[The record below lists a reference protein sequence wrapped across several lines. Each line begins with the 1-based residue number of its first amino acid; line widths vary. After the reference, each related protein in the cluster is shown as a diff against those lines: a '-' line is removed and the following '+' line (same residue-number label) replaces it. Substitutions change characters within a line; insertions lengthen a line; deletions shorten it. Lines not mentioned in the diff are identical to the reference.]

1 MTTPPAF
8 LWSAPPNGGPA
19 LFGSAG
25 RALTTPPACL
35 RSAPPNGGPALF
47 APNRRP
53 HFIVLLAACCALVAC
68 GARDDK
74 PPAGGKTAA
83 TATVPAP
90 TDPALVV
97 ADAETQKWVKVATVR
112 TIDFRETLRVPAS
125 VSVDETR
132 MARIGSNVTGRITD
146 LKAIAGQNVTRNEVL
161 ATVNSTELSSA
172 QLAFLKAFSS
182 KLLAERAA
190 QRAQQ
195 LFEADVIGAAE
206 LQRRETE
213 LAQAEAEASASHGQL
228 QVLGM
233 SDKNIQKLKQTR
245 AVNSNSF
252 VVASLSGTVIERK
265 VTTGQVVQPADA
277 IYTIA
282 DLSRVWVQAEIPEK
296 QSDLV
301 KVGDIVKVAI
311 PALANRSID
320 GRLVYVSSTVNP
332 ETRTVTART
341 EVDNKDRSIRPAML
355 SVMLI
360 QDRSTQRV
368 VVPVDAVVRDNN
380 KDYVFLRKGPNRYQ
394 LVSVTLGPESDGQRP
409 VIEGLAAGND
419 IVVDGAFHLNNERK
433 QNLQ

>member
-1 MTTPPAF
+1 MICRIR
-8 LWSAPPNGGPA
+8 LVVM
-19 LFGSAG
+19 LF
-25 RALTTPPACL
+25 
-35 RSAPPNGGPALF
+35 
-47 APNRRP
+47 
-53 HFIVLLAACCALVAC
+53 AC
-68 GARDDK
+68 GALIACGTRDDK
-74 PPAGGKTAA
+74 PAAAKTAA
-83 TATVPAP
+83 TAPV
-90 TDPALVV
+90 DPALVT
-97 ADAETQKWVKVATVR
+97 ADTETQKWVKVAAVR

-132 MARIGSNVTGRITD
+132 MARIGSSVTGRITD
-146 LKAIAGQNVTRNEVL
+146 LKAIVGQNVSRSDVL
-161 ATVNSTELSSA
+161 ATLNSTELSSA
-172 QLAFLKAFSS
+172 QLAFLKAFSA

-213 LAQAEAEASASHGQL
+213 LSQAEADSSASQDQL

-233 SDKNIQKLKQTR
+233 SEKNIQKLEQSRT
-245 AVNSNSF
+245 VNSNSF
-252 VVASLSGTVIERK
+252 VVASLAGTIIERK

-282 DLSRVWVQAEIPEK
+282 DLSRLWVQAEIPEK

-301 KVGDIVKVAI
+301 KVGDTVNVAI
-311 PALANRSID
+311 PALGNRSIE

-355 SVMLI
+355 AVMLI
-360 QDRSTQRV
+360 QDRSTRRA
-368 VVPVDAVVRDNN
+368 VVPIEAVVRDNN
-380 KDYVFLRKGPNRYQ
+380 KDYVFVRKGPNRYQ
-394 LVSVTLGPESDGQRP
+394 LTVVTLGPESDGQRP
-409 VIEGLAAGND
+409 VLDGLQSGDD

>member
-1 MTTPPAF
+1 MI
-8 LWSAPPNGGPA
+8 
-19 LFGSAG
+19 
-25 RALTTPPACL
+25 R
-35 RSAPPNGGPALF
+35 RSRL
-47 APNRRP
+47 
-53 HFIVLLAACCALVAC
+53 IVLLLAASALVAC
-68 GARDDK
+68 GSKDDK
-74 PPAGGKTAA
+74 PKPDAKAPAGATAA
-83 TATVPAP
+83 APA
-90 TDPALVV
+90 DPSLVS
-97 ADAETQKWVKVATVR
+97 ADAETQKWVKVAAVR

-146 LKAIAGQNVTRNEVL
+146 LKAIVGQNVNRSEVL

-172 QLAFLKAFSS
+172 QLSFLKAFSA

-213 LAQAEAEASASHGQL
+213 LSQAEAETSASHDQL

-233 SDKNIQKLKQTR
+233 SEKNIQKLEQSRT
-245 AVNSNSF
+245 VNSNSF
-252 VVASLSGTVIERK
+252 VVASLAGTIIERK

-277 IYTIA
+277 IYTVA

-301 KVGDIVKVAI
+301 KVGDTVNVAI
-311 PALANRSID
+311 PALGNRSIE
-320 GRLVYVSSTVNP
+320 GKLVYVSSTVNP

-355 SVMLI
+355 AVMLI
-360 QDRSTQRV
+360 QDRSTPRA
-368 VVPVDAVVRDNN
+368 VVPNDAVVRDNN
-380 KDYVFLRKGPNRYQ
+380 KDFVFIRKAPNQYK
-394 LVSVTLGPESDGQRP
+394 LVPVTLGPESEGHRP
-409 VIEGLAAGND
+409 VVDGIKTGDD

>member
-1 MTTPPAF
+1 MI
-8 LWSAPPNGGPA
+8 
-19 LFGSAG
+19 
-25 RALTTPPACL
+25 R
-35 RSAPPNGGPALF
+35 RSRL
-47 APNRRP
+47 
-53 HFIVLLAACCALVAC
+53 IVLLVAGSALVAC
-68 GARDDK
+68 GSKDDK
-74 PPAGGKTAA
+74 PKSDAKAPAGA
-83 TATVPAP
+83 TAPAP
-90 TDPALVV
+90 ADPSLVS

-146 LKAIAGQNVTRNEVL
+146 LKAIVGQNVNRSEVL

-172 QLAFLKAFSS
+172 QLAFLKAFST

-213 LAQAEAEASASHGQL
+213 LSQAEAETSASHDQL

-233 SDKNIQKLKQTR
+233 SDKNIQKLEQSRT
-245 AVNSNSF
+245 VNSNSF
-252 VVASLSGTVIERK
+252 VVASLAGTVIERK

-277 IYTIA
+277 IYTVA

-301 KVGDIVKVAI
+301 KVGDTVNVAI
-311 PALANRSID
+311 PALGNRSIE
-320 GRLVYVSSTVNP
+320 GKLVYVSSTVNP

-355 SVMLI
+355 AVMLI
-360 QDRSTQRV
+360 QDRSTLRA
-368 VVPVDAVVRDNN
+368 VVPNEAVVRDNN
-380 KDYVFLRKGPNRYQ
+380 KDFVFVRKAPNQYK
-394 LVSVTLGPESDGQRP
+394 LVPVTLGPESEGQRP
-409 VIEGLAAGND
+409 VMEGIKSGDD

>member
-1 MTTPPAF
+1 MICRIR
-8 LWSAPPNGGPA
+8 LVVM
-19 LFGSAG
+19 LF
-25 RALTTPPACL
+25 
-35 RSAPPNGGPALF
+35 
-47 APNRRP
+47 
-53 HFIVLLAACCALVAC
+53 AC
-68 GARDDK
+68 GALIACGTRDDK
-74 PPAGGKTAA
+74 PKADAKAA
-83 TATVPAP
+83 AP
-90 TDPALVV
+90 TDPSLVA
-97 ADAETQKWVKVATVR
+97 ADTETQKWVKVAAVR

-132 MARIGSNVTGRITD
+132 MARIGSSVTGRITD
-146 LKAIAGQNVTRNEVL
+146 LKAIVGQNVSRSDVL
-161 ATVNSTELSSA
+161 ATLNSTELSSA
-172 QLAFLKAFSS
+172 QLAFLKAFSA

-213 LAQAEAEASASHGQL
+213 LSQAEADSSASQDQL

-233 SDKNIQKLKQTR
+233 SEKNIQKLEQSRT
-245 AVNSNSF
+245 VNSNSF
-252 VVASLSGTVIERK
+252 VVASLAGTIIERK

-282 DLSRVWVQAEIPEK
+282 DLSRLWVQAEIPEK
-296 QSDLV
+296 QSGLV
-301 KVGDIVKVAI
+301 KVGDTVNVAI
-311 PALANRSID
+311 PALGNRSIE

-355 SVMLI
+355 AVMLI
-360 QDRSTQRV
+360 QDRSTRRA
-368 VVPVDAVVRDNN
+368 VVPIEAVVRDNN
-380 KDYVFLRKGPNRYQ
+380 KDYVFVRKGPNRYQ
-394 LVSVTLGPESDGQRP
+394 LTVVTLGPESDGQRP
-409 VIEGLAAGND
+409 VLDGLQSGDD

>member
-1 MTTPPAF
+1 MIRRIRCIAV
-8 LWSAPPNGGPA
+8 
-19 LFGSAG
+19 LF
-25 RALTTPPACL
+25 
-35 RSAPPNGGPALF
+35 
-47 APNRRP
+47 
-53 HFIVLLAACCALVAC
+53 AC
-68 GARDDK
+68 GALIACGTSDDK
-74 PPAGGKTAA
+74 QKAGAKADTKAAA
-83 TATVPAP
+83 TSTPA
-90 TDPALVV
+90 DASLVS

-146 LKAIAGQNVTRNEVL
+146 LKAIVGQNVSRSDVL

-172 QLAFLKAFSS
+172 QLAFLKAFSA

-213 LAQAEAEASASHGQL
+213 LSQAEAESSASQDQL

-233 SDKNIQKLKQTR
+233 SKKNIQKLEQSRT
-245 AVNSNSF
+245 VNSNSF
-252 VVASLSGTVIERK
+252 VVASLAGTVIERK

-282 DLSRVWVQAEIPEK
+282 DLSRLWVQAEIPEK

-301 KVGDIVKVAI
+301 KVGDTVNVVI
-311 PALANRSID
+311 PALGNRSIE
-320 GRLVYVSSTVNP
+320 GRLAYVSSTVNP

-355 SVMLI
+355 AVMLI
-360 QDRSTQRV
+360 QDRATQRV
-368 VVPVDAVVRDNN
+368 VVPADAVVRDGN
-380 KDYVFLRKGPNRYQ
+380 KDFIFVKKGANRYQ
-394 LVSVTLGPESDGQRP
+394 LMPVTLGPESDGQRP
-409 VIEGLAAGND
+409 VVEGLENDAD

>member
-1 MTTPPAF
+1 MIARPRLIVVLIACT
-8 LWSAPPNGGPA
+8 A
-19 LFGSAG
+19 L
-25 RALTTPPACL
+25 
-35 RSAPPNGGPALF
+35 
-47 APNRRP
+47 
-53 HFIVLLAACCALVAC
+53 IAC
-68 GARDDK
+68 GTKDDK
-74 PPAGGKTAA
+74 PKADAKAAA
-83 TATVPAP
+83 TPAAA
-90 TDPALVV
+90 PADTSLVT
-97 ADAETQKWVKVATVR
+97 ADAETQKWVKVAAVR
-112 TIDFRETLRVPAS
+112 TIDFRDTLRVPAS

-146 LKAIAGQNVTRNEVL
+146 LKAIVGQNVNRSQVL

-172 QLAFLKAFSS
+172 QLAFLKAFSA

-213 LAQAEAEASASHGQL
+213 LSQAEAEMSASQDQL

-233 SDKNIQKLKQTR
+233 SEKNILKLEQSRT
-245 AVNSNSF
+245 VNSNSF
-252 VVASLSGTVIERK
+252 VVASLAGSVIERK

-277 IYTIA
+277 IYTVA
-282 DLSRVWVQAEIPEK
+282 DLSRLWVQAEIPEK

-301 KVGDIVKVAI
+301 KVGDTVDVAI
-311 PALANRSID
+311 PALGNRSIE

-355 SVMLI
+355 AVMLI
-360 QDRSTQRV
+360 RDRSTPRA
-368 VVPVDAVVRDNN
+368 VVPIDAVVRDNN
-380 KDYVFLRKGPNRYQ
+380 KDFVFVRKGPNQYK
-394 LVSVTLGPESDGQRP
+394 LVTVTLGPESDGQRP
-409 VIEGLAAGND
+409 VMDGLKSGED
-419 IVVDGAFHLNNERK
+419 IVIDGAFHLNNERK

>member
-1 MTTPPAF
+1 MSCRT
-8 LWSAPPNGGPA
+8 
-19 LFGSAG
+19 
-25 RALTTPPACL
+25 R
-35 RSAPPNGGPALF
+35 
-47 APNRRP
+47 
-53 HFIVLLAACCALVAC
+53 FIVTLFTCGALIAC
-68 GARDDK
+68 GTKDDK
-74 PPAGGKTAA
+74 LKVDAKAAA
-83 TATVPAP
+83 TASAAAP
-90 TDPALVV
+90 TDPSLVT

-146 LKAIAGQNVTRNEVL
+146 LKAIVGQNVNRSDVL

-172 QLAFLKAFSS
+172 QLAFLKAFSA

-213 LAQAEAEASASHGQL
+213 LSQAEAEMSASHDQL

-233 SDKNIQKLKQTR
+233 SAKNIQKLEQSRT
-245 AVNSNSF
+245 VNSNSF
-252 VVASLSGTVIERK
+252 VVASLAGSVIERK

-282 DLSRVWVQAEIPEK
+282 DLSRLWVQAEIPEK

-301 KVGDIVKVAI
+301 KVGDIVKVSI
-311 PALANRSID
+311 PALGNRSID

-355 SVMLI
+355 AVMLI
-360 QDRSTQRV
+360 QDRSTQRT
-368 VVPVDAVVRDNN
+368 VVPNEAVVRDNN
-380 KDYVFLRKGPNRYQ
+380 KDYIFVRKGPNRYK
-394 LVSVTLGPESDGQRP
+394 LAAVTLGPESDGQRP
-409 VIEGLAAGND
+409 VLDGLQSGDA